1 MNEKGRWNGLPLVIF
16 GSGGISREVA
26 QLVEDINKH
35 SPIQVFD
42 LLGFVEK
49 HASSI
54 GKRVQE
60 FEVITS
66 DDLFADFAGKF
77 QYLGVAIPQGLPS
90 IKVKIYE
97 EIQKAGLNNVVFPN
111 LIHPSV
117 GFDNTQVSMGIG
129 NIICRNS
136 IITVNVKI
144 GSFNLINANVLIG
157 HDVVIEDYCVIN
169 SLSVISGNVLIHNE
183 VTVGAGSSILQGIE
197 LGQKAVI
204 GIGSSVIKHVPESTT
219 AMGVPAINIK
229 KM

>member
-35 SPIQVFD
+35 SPVQVFD

-49 HASSI
+49 DASNI
-54 GKRVQE
+54 GERVQN
-60 FEVITS
+60 FGIVTS
-66 DDLFADFAGKF
+66 DDLFPDFARKF
-77 QYLGVAIPQGLPS
+77 PYLGVAVPQGLPS
-90 IKVKIYE
+90 IKAKISKQLE
-97 EIQKAGLNNVVFPN
+97 QDGMNNLVFPN
-111 LIHPSV
+111 LVHPSV
-117 GFDNTQVSMGIG
+117 GFDNNQVSMGIG